1 MGDNVPLEE
10 EVVGNGS
17 LAARYRDIVDAV
29 RMRGHCTINDDVIP
43 EWVWVK
49 EEMLSD
55 RTIIRNK
62 NRTREVN
69 ATSVVIILQR
79 SIIEFHSPMYALLLI
94 LYSVIRVRICSSAV

>member
-43 EWVWVK
+43 EMGMS
-49 EEMLSD
+49 ERRD
-55 RTIIRNK
+55 
-62 NRTREVN
+62 
-69 ATSVVIILQR
+69 
-79 SIIEFHSPMYALLLI
+79 ALWQDNH
-94 LYSVIRVRICSSAV
+94 